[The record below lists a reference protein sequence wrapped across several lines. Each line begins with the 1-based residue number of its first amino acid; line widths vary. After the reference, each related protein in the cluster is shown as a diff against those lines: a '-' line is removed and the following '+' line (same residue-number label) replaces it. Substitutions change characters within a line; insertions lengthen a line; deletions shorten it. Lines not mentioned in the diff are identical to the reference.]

1 MPSYIDSDREA
12 SFMSEKLRF
21 FFNGKN
27 YLLEDLL
34 RTTIGKLSNEENE
47 RNSVEDDQL
56 GFSVV
61 SESFGIGRIKK
72 VR

>member
-61 SESFGIGRIKK
+61 SEFFGIGRIKK